1 MKSAAKYL
9 PRLESQYDLKTPVKE
24 GEGEGR
30 EGGRGG
36 GVKGPVEMMGVAFRF
51 SQEASDDV
59 VPEAIQIIVGFA
71 TWSDHARKEIIRNRE
86 QIPLYKTQLT
96 LYLTPASMSF
106 VTPFQ
111 PIPLLPFS

>member
-36 GVKGPVEMMGVAFRF
+36 VSK
-51 SQEASDDV
+51 D
-59 VPEAIQIIVGFA
+59 
-71 TWSDHARKEIIRNRE
+71 
-86 QIPLYKTQLT
+86 L
-96 LYLTPASMSF
+96 
-106 VTPFQ
+106 
-111 PIPLLPFS
+111 

>member
-9 PRLESQYDLKTPVKE
+9 PRLESQYDLKTSVKE

-30 EGGRGG
+30 EGG

-71 TWSDHARKEIIRNRE
+71 T
-86 QIPLYKTQLT
+86 
-96 LYLTPASMSF
+96 
-106 VTPFQ
+106 
-111 PIPLLPFS
+111 

>member
-9 PRLESQYDLKTPVKE
+9 PRLESQYDLKTAVKE
-24 GEGEGR
+24 GEGKGR
-30 EGGRGG
+30 EGGRG

-71 TWSDHARKEIIRNRE
+71 T
-86 QIPLYKTQLT
+86 
-96 LYLTPASMSF
+96 
-106 VTPFQ
+106 
-111 PIPLLPFS
+111 

>member
-1 MKSAAKYL
+1 
-9 PRLESQYDLKTPVKE
+9 
-24 GEGEGR
+24 
-30 EGGRGG
+30 
-36 GVKGPVEMMGVAFRF
+36 MMGVAFRF

-59 VPEAIQIIVGFA
+59 VLEAIQIIVGFA
-71 TWSDHARKEIIRNRE
+71 TRSDHARKEIIRNRE